1 MYRAGQLSLPDYCSV
16 DTPFSE
22 CHATCDSY
30 SDIDTY
36 WETMFAWWED
46 VDDFDW
52 LTDTLKMGV
61 VDMMCDGGIGADGDQ
76 LESGSPMDPSFWSIH
91 PTMERLL
98 HYKMLADPFVTKEW
112 KAYGDISMTSY
123 CEYSTTTDCKGH
135 HGYDLTAFK
144 SMVLDVE
151 TGDYAPAYLTN
162 GEIFD
167 HMSLEDYKMS
177 YYYEDFSWPHCEA
190 RGVVFPAVSS

>member
-1 MYRAGQLSLPDYCSV
+1 MEAASP
-16 DTPFSE
+16 
-22 CHATCDSY
+22 A
-30 SDIDTY
+30 
-36 WETMFAWWED
+36 D
-46 VDDFDW
+46 V
-52 LTDTLKMGV
+52 
-61 VDMMCDGGIGADGDQ
+61 
-76 LESGSPMDPSFWSIH
+76 SFWSIH

-144 SMVLDVE
+144 SVVLDVE